1 MNSVLYIIVSNLAI
15 GSCFIPF
22 GMLFSRKMRQM
33 TTYRLLGLYWLL
45 NGLIHFTDIYF
56 FDAFRG
62 GQLDRVTNYYDVVD
76 TPLALL
82 IFASA
87 ATGRHRKLLIST
99 MVLFVVFEIL
109 VVEWKGF
116 DFTSGFLFIATGVL
130 LVIAWC
136 ITGLVMYMRKMEYT
150 PFESSMVVIYVAL
163 LFAYG
168 SFLIIALF
176 LHLRGYTEGNSRDG
190 YLLYYISLLLSSV
203 ITSVGL
209 WSYGLR
215 RRPQLA
221 L

>member
-15 GSCFIPF
+15 GSCLIPF

-56 FDAFRG
+56 FESFRG
-62 GQLDRVTNYYDVVD
+62 GRLDQMTNYYNVAD

-87 ATGRHRKLLIST
+87 AAGRQRKMLIST
-99 MVLFVVFEIL
+99 IFLFIVFEII
-109 VVEWKGF
+109 VIEWKGF
-116 DFTSGFLFIATGVL
+116 DFTSGFSFIAPSVL
-130 LVIAWC
+130 LVIGWC
-136 ITGLVMYMRKMEYT
+136 VAGLVLYMRKMEYT

-168 SFLIIALF
+168 SYLIIALF
-176 LHLRGYTEGNSRDG
+176 LHLRGYTEGNSKDG

-215 RRPQLA
+215 SRPQLA

>member
-1 MNSVLYIIVSNLAI
+1 MNSVLYIVLSNLAI
-15 GSCFIPF
+15 ASCLIPF
-22 GMLFSRKMRQM
+22 GMLFSRKMRQVWA
-33 TTYRLLGLYWLL
+33 YRLIGLYWLL
-45 NGLIHFTDIYF
+45 NGLIHFTDVYF
-56 FDAFRG
+56 FYSFRNSW
-62 GQLDRVTNYYDVVD
+62 LDRLTNYYDVVD

-82 IFASA
+82 VFASA
-87 ATGRHRKLLIST
+87 ATGRHRKLLMTT
-99 MVLFVVFEIL
+99 MLLFIAVEII

-116 DFTSGFLFIATGVL
+116 DFTSGYLFISSGVL

-136 ITGLVMYMRKMEYT
+136 VAGLIMYMRKMEYT
-150 PFESSMVVIYVAL
+150 PFESSMVVVYVAS

-176 LHLRGYTEGNSRDG
+176 LHLRGYSEGNSKDG
-190 YLLYYISLLLSSV
+190 YFLYYISLLLSSV

>member
-1 MNSVLYIIVSNLAI
+1 MNAVLYIVITNLAI
-15 GSCFIPF
+15 GSCLLPV
-22 GMLFSRKMRQM
+22 GMLFSRKMRRVA
-33 TTYRLLGLYWLL
+33 TYRLLALYWLL

-56 FDAFRG
+56 FYSFRDSR
-62 GQLDRVTNYYDVVD
+62 LDRLTTYYDVVD

-82 IFASA
+82 LFASA

-99 MVLFVVFEIL
+99 MLLFVVAEIV

-116 DFTSGFLFIATGVL
+116 DVTSGFLFISAGVL

-136 ITGLVMYMRKMEYT
+136 ITGLILFMRKMEYT

-176 LHLRGYTEGNSRDG
+176 LHLRGYTEGNSKDG

-221 L
+221 M